1 MKTPNSALS
10 PGQRSKKNAGTSKQN
25 AGTGILTSD
34 KRFSASATLTSML
47 SVNTN
52 LDPDQLIAKHAKH
65 FLTKRQEKEFQ
76 VASNTAEKLKAFI
89 AAECN
94 FVEKKEYL
102 LKDLEAAVRL
112 KASGFSMDKIMTK
125 YPEIS
130 ERTLYRAVK
139 RSKNKESLVKRVGRP
154 QAQLSHTC
162 MAAIEEQRAEHESNS
177 TGFVLKSF
185 VNVVKANFPAGKKQ
199 ICKNTMKRL
208 MKKIIPAPTKSS
220 HNSTAAREK
229 AKKNLLNYIS
239 WAVSLTAMTRKFK
252 KQSEERL
259 RKLGKPLDE
268 NAPFMCMEMVSNI
281 DSTSCETW
289 GGHTNKEPEIV
300 WTSEEQKI
308 KARQSG
314 QAISKAGPIMQ
325 SNNGNNI
332 FISLVLSY
340 LCNVTLLFTPA

>member
-10 PGQRSKKNAGTSKQN
+10 PGQTSKKKAGTLKQN
-25 AGTGILTSD
+25 AGTGKNSNLFSTTD
-34 KRFSASATLTSML
+34 TRFSM

-76 VASNTAEKLKAFI
+76 VASNTADKLKAFI

-112 KASGFSMDKIMTK
+112 KAAGFSMDDIKQK
-125 YPEIS
+125 YPKIP
-130 ERTLYRAVK
+130 ERTLYRAVE
-139 RSKNKESLVKRVGRP
+139 RSKKNESLVKRVGRP

-177 TGFVLKSF
+177 TGFVLKTF
-185 VNVVKANFPAGKKQ
+185 VNVVKANVSAGKKQ

-208 MKKIIPAPTKSS
+208 MKQIVPAPTKTS
-220 HNSTAAREK
+220 HNSTAARQK

-239 WAVSLTAMTRKFK
+239 WAVGLTAMTRKFE
-252 KQSEERL
+252 KQSEERQ
-259 RKLGKPLDE
+259 RNLGKPLDE
-268 NAPFMCMEMVSNI
+268 KVPFMCMEMVSNI

-300 WTSEEQKI
+300 WTSEEQKK
-308 KARQSG
+308 KARESG
-314 QAISKAGPIMQ
+314 QAISKAGAVMQ
-325 SNNGNNI
+325 TNNGNNI
-332 FISLVLSY
+332 FISLILSY